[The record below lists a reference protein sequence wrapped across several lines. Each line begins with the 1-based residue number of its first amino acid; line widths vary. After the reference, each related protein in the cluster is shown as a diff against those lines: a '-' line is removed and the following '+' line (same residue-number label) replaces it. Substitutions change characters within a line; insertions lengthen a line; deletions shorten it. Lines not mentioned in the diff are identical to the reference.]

1 MSVKLNK
8 AVIRNWLRALT
19 RVKALD
25 GDSPEVGKKLHEIA
39 LYSFAVFILSALLIQ
54 LVNTLVTA
62 MLLKFFSMHFR
73 LSLFGISY
81 EYFTLLNWSV
91 SRIILVYS
99 IGPVLCFIAGLLIM
113 NLASKS
119 WKDNLALTWLS
130 FQLVCMLPA
139 GMLAGV
145 LIYDSFGFAF
155 IWIFPGLLIRIALG
169 VVAVGAMMLSAPYWT
184 VRFLKASFSMS
195 LIKNHG
201 KAKRYIRYVVL
212 LPWFAGVVIFSVFAI
227 PKHAYYWY
235 ISLVTLGIIL
245 MPVYKVSISSMGLR
259 LHKPTNEIFPFPY
272 PKVIILSLVAV
283 LWIVSLFSINL

>member
-1 MSVKLNK
+1 MELNK

-19 RVKALD
+19 KVKALD
-25 GDSPEVGKKLHEIA
+25 GDSPEAGKKLHELS

-62 MLLKFFSMHFR
+62 LLLMLFSMHFK
-73 LSLFGISY
+73 LSLVGINY
-81 EYFTLLNWSV
+81 AYFTILNWPAE
-91 SRIILVYS
+91 RIILVYS
-99 IGPVLCFIAGLLIM
+99 IGPVLCFIAGLIIM
-113 NLASKS
+113 NLKSKN

-155 IWIFPGLLIRIALG
+155 IWIFHSLLVRIAVG

-195 LIKNHG
+195 LIEDLD
-201 KAKRYIRYVVL
+201 KAKRFISYVVL
-212 LPWFAGVVIFSVFAI
+212 RPWLAGVVIFSAFAI

-235 ISLVTLGIIL
+235 ICLVTLGIIL
-245 MPVYKVSISSMGLR
+245 LPVYKVSIYSMGLR
-259 LHKPTNEIFPFPY
+259 LYKSSNEIFPFRY